1 VFASIN
7 RSQWLVLGFF
17 ALVATSLVL
26 ILAVDPSIYARTLG
40 SQAGLAAP
48 IEIAFLVAVLAL
60 ISVLSLGVARRWRW
74 TFWVIV
80 LAFLAGVLRVPA
92 SALEIAGVL
101 HATEP
106 LWYIVFQGAIGIVQV
121 GIGLLLLRGHHRAG
135 VWGAF

>member
-1 VFASIN
+1 MN

-26 ILAVDPSIYARTLG
+26 ILAFDPSIYSTALLG
-40 SQAGLAAP
+40 SEAGLPAP
-48 IEIAFLVAVLAL
+48 GELAFLLAVLAL
-60 ISVLSLGVARRWRW
+60 IAVLSVGVARRWRW